1 MKSGLP
7 RLVLLTRQTPLEQLL
22 ERFGTRAQVEFY
34 LRSRGQSL
42 AEADAIHARR
52 EQALATVRAAI
63 PVERRQVR
71 LDRRDLD
78 RFLFA
83 PDDIV
88 VVVGQ
93 DGLVANVAKY
103 LRGQLVIGINPDPAR
118 YDGVLVP
125 HPAEA
130 ITALLQAAQ
139 TGLETHYLRQSR
151 CLALAERE
159 DGQQLRALNEV
170 YIGHRS
176 HQSARYRLRIDD
188 RVERQSSSGVI
199 VATGTG
205 ATGWSRSIC
214 EQRRLDLSPPAVDAP
229 ALAWF
234 VREPFPSVSTGT
246 SLDVG
251 LLDAHL
257 RLELHSEM
265 DDGGVAFADGIE
277 SDFLEFLSGQSVR
290 IGLAPER
297 LQLLVPRPAD
307 ELRDPASARQQN
319 TETMR

>member
-1 MKSGLP
+1 MKGGLP
-7 RLVLLTRQTPLEQLL
+7 RLVLLTRQTPLELLL

-34 LRSRGQSL
+34 LKSRGQSL
-42 AEADAIHARR
+42 AEADGIHARR

-83 PDDIV
+83 PDDVV

-103 LRGQLVIGINPDPAR
+103 LRGQLVIGVNPDPAR

-125 HPAEA
+125 HPPEA
-130 ITALLQAAQ
+130 IGALLQAVQ
-139 TGLETHYLRQSR
+139 SDRDPRYVRQSR
-151 CLALAERE
+151 CLAAAERE
-159 DGQQLRALNEV
+159 DGQRLLALNEV

-176 HQSARYRLRIDD
+176 HQSARYRLRVAN
-188 RVERQSSSGVI
+188 REERQSSSGVI

-214 EQRRLDLSPPAVDAP
+214 EQRQLALPMPDVDAP
-229 ALAWF
+229 TLAWF
-234 VREPFPSVSTGT
+234 VREPFPSVGTGT
-246 SLDVG
+246 SLSVG
-251 LLDAHL
+251 LLAEPES
-257 RLELHSEM
+257 LELCSDLDES
-265 DDGGVAFADGIE
+265 GVVFADGIE
-277 SDFLEFLSGQSVR
+277 SDFLEFLSGQRLRV
-290 IGLAPER
+290 GVAAER
-297 LQLLVPRPAD
+297 LQLLMPRPVPAAGSAD
-307 ELRDPASARQQN
+307 
-319 TETMR
+319 